1 MTDQTIKAFYQRQ
14 DILGETYE
22 PMQQLRFTELA
33 TFMRV
38 PLVSDLT
45 DVDIGIVGIPYDGGL
60 TARTGARYGPREVR
74 NQSSLMRA
82 INVTTG
88 VRPFERARVGDLG
101 DVRFKDL
108 FNLENAIKDI
118 ERTFAKIAESGVLPL
133 AVGGD
138 HSVTYPILK
147 ELSRGFDKPVGL
159 LHIDAHTDT
168 WPEFAG
174 SKFHH
179 GAPFRLATDEGL
191 IDPHRTVQIG
201 IRGGQNFADGLDYS
215 RAKGLRVIT
224 IEEFDDLGWEAVA
237 QEAKRIVGE
246 GPVYLTFDVD
256 GLDPAYTPGTGT
268 PESGGLTLREA
279 QRLLRAFSGVELIGG
294 DVVEVSPPLDPS
306 GMTSLN
312 GATILFEILCVLSE
326 QVTAS

>member
-82 INVTTG
+82 INVATG

-101 DVRFKDL
+101 DVRFTDL

-118 ERTFAKIAESGVLPL
+118 ERTFAKIAESKK
-133 AVGGD
+133 
-138 HSVTYPILK
+138 S
-147 ELSRGFDKPVGL
+147 
-159 LHIDAHTDT
+159 
-168 WPEFAG
+168 
-174 SKFHH
+174 
-179 GAPFRLATDEGL
+179 
-191 IDPHRTVQIG
+191 
-201 IRGGQNFADGLDYS
+201 
-215 RAKGLRVIT
+215 
-224 IEEFDDLGWEAVA
+224 
-237 QEAKRIVGE
+237 
-246 GPVYLTFDVD
+246 
-256 GLDPAYTPGTGT
+256 
-268 PESGGLTLREA
+268 
-279 QRLLRAFSGVELIGG
+279 
-294 DVVEVSPPLDPS
+294 
-306 GMTSLN
+306 
-312 GATILFEILCVLSE
+312 
-326 QVTAS
+326 

>member
-1 MTDQTIKAFYQRQ
+1 MTDKPIKAFYQRQ

-82 INVTTG
+82 INVATG
-88 VRPFERARVGDLG
+88 ARPFERARVGDLG

-118 ERTFAKIAESGVLPL
+118 ERTFARIAESDVLPL

-147 ELSRGFDKPVGL
+147 GLRSRFDEPVGL

-179 GAPFRLATDEGL
+179 GAPFSSQQMKD
-191 IDPHRTVQIG
+191 
-201 IRGGQNFADGLDYS
+201 
-215 RAKGLRVIT
+215 
-224 IEEFDDLGWEAVA
+224 
-237 QEAKRIVGE
+237 
-246 GPVYLTFDVD
+246 
-256 GLDPAYTPGTGT
+256 
-268 PESGGLTLREA
+268 
-279 QRLLRAFSGVELIGG
+279 
-294 DVVEVSPPLDPS
+294 
-306 GMTSLN
+306 
-312 GATILFEILCVLSE
+312 
-326 QVTAS
+326 

>member
-101 DVRFKDL
+101 
-108 FNLENAIKDI
+108 
-118 ERTFAKIAESGVLPL
+118 
-133 AVGGD
+133 
-138 HSVTYPILK
+138 
-147 ELSRGFDKPVGL
+147 
-159 LHIDAHTDT
+159 
-168 WPEFAG
+168 
-174 SKFHH
+174 
-179 GAPFRLATDEGL
+179 
-191 IDPHRTVQIG
+191 
-201 IRGGQNFADGLDYS
+201 
-215 RAKGLRVIT
+215 VIS
-224 IEEFDDLGWEAVA
+224 
-237 QEAKRIVGE
+237 Q
-246 GPVYLTFDVD
+246 
-256 GLDPAYTPGTGT
+256 
-268 PESGGLTLREA
+268 
-279 QRLLRAFSGVELIGG
+279 
-294 DVVEVSPPLDPS
+294 
-306 GMTSLN
+306 
-312 GATILFEILCVLSE
+312 
-326 QVTAS
+326 